1 MNSEGVEKH
10 EADCRVAYGILA
22 VTAGGGQE
30 TSMTASELN
39 AEAVKAYQ
47 GKDYGR
53 FLAYEKR
60 ALDLD
65 PTNERFIYNVACG
78 EALLGNARGRSGC
91 WVDSWPI
98 SSTSAPK
105 RIPISKAFE
114 ARPNGTPSKSNW
126 LNFASPWSGAGRP
139 SSFPIRTC
147 SPQESR
153 WIRPVA
159 TSLLPACGSARSFA
173 GNETARSPIS
183 FSRPR
188 MDSLRGI
195 PLRWIPLGIFSMR
208 RLPQF
213 LTCWAT
219 SNKILAARE
228 CLRLILNQ
236 ASWRER
242 PCSRPMASAIC
253 STRWWSITMVPCM
266 FPTRAHRAFTCY
278 SLVQA
283 N

>member
-1 MNSEGVEKH
+1 MKPI
-10 EADCRVAYGILA
+10 AALLAGILA

-78 EALLGNARGRSGC
+78 EALLGNAREAVRLLGRLLADKLDFGAET
-91 WVDSWPI
+91 DSD
-98 SSTSAPK
+98 
-105 RIPISKAFE
+105 FE
-114 ARPNGTPSKSNW
+114 GIRGTPEWDAFKKQLAELRKPVVRSRAAFILPDPN
-126 LNFASPWSGAGRP
+126 LLATGIAVDPARGDVFIASVRERKIVRRKRDG
-139 SSFPIRTC
+139 T
-147 SPQESR
+147 
-153 WIRPVA
+153 
-159 TSLLPACGSARSFA
+159 
-173 GNETARSPIS
+173 IS
-183 FSRPR
+183 DFIQQAQ
-188 MDSLRGI
+188 DGFLRGI